1 MKVISTIGKID
12 GELMGFTPNKEY
24 DVIRLIKSKLSGN
37 TIYGYRVVNDNGA
50 EMTLFPEE
58 GYVPLKTKKNPRWR
72 KILKSMGYRR
82 HTNSWGIHYWINSTG
97 VALVES
103 LIPDSSI
110 VSYVTGMEE
119 YDRVFNEYYMEMES
133 LWTEGEI
140 V

>member
-72 KILKSMGYRR
+72 KILKSMGYHK
-82 HTNSWGIHYWINSTG
+82 HTSLGDIIAWVNPDNG
-97 VALVES
+97 VYLVES
-103 LIPDSSI
+103 LIPSSSVIDYVKKMENYYEEFDSYYI
-110 VSYVTGMEE
+110 V
-119 YDRVFNEYYMEMES
+119 
-133 LWTEGEI
+133 WIEGEE
-140 V
+140 